1 MNVFPKYLFLISKK
15 KKKKK
20 KKKEKGRGNASK
32 EKQTKWVGQLNKD
45 QNITN
50 TVK

>member
-1 MNVFPKYLFLISKK
+1 MGSKIFYFNKKIK